1 MIERISARS
10 GLAALSLFLFSGAPA
25 GAQMPSMVGDQIGRQ
40 VTTAT
45 SNQAAA
51 RIIKP
56 SLKVKGQVGVVALA
70 ASANGKFAA
79 AGFANG
85 MITIWDVEKGR
96 EVMRL
101 RSKLKAVA
109 ALAIPNNGD
118 FVLAGG
124 RDGALYQLSLDKDEL
139 IGRFPGI
146 SALAVDGAGQ
156 NAAVG
161 TMQGQV
167 KLVALATKEAAQ
179 VAAFPTAAVGLAF
192 FNATPRQL
200 VAVSVDGTVFS
211 LGIAP
216 TPPKRLAA
224 LPGPINS
231 AAFGPLNKVVLAVG
245 SDGTTRRLDTSSGR
259 VVPLQG
265 MEASPLALALVGDG
279 NAALVGTRA
288 GEIIIADAQRGG
300 RLARLATTDAGWA
313 VIDYS
318 GRFDGNSRGVDAVSW
333 QAEAVTVDLGAFA
346 KRYFEPGMLSNI
358 LFGRMAELAPVPG
371 AVPEG
376 VALPPAMVVTLPKDL
391 PKVAGK
397 PYQLVVLAEN
407 MGGGIDD
414 IRLFHN
420 GKLVDHGSLLQTQ
433 DFTEG
438 KRQLRA
444 LAFNIIPTAG
454 LNTFRATAL
463 SSWGVQGVS
472 ERMAADFG
480 GTARPGGLNM
490 LVVGVNKYGGRVPS
504 LELAVSDA
512 SAVASAVGTLKG
524 SFSKVS
530 GKTLLDE
537 NASKASILATLKQMA
552 VNSQPEDTLFLFF
565 AGHGVSIDAE
575 NWSFLPFGV
584 DASNM
589 TALKRTSITASEI
602 EALLVQAKAKR
613 IVLAIDA
620 CQSGAAFGAFAKQ
633 RNFYLRLLGD
643 ISRTTGLIVYAATQ
657 EGSDA
662 LEINQLGH
670 GVFTYS
676 LLSGLKGEAAVS
688 KTKAVTAFSLADYL
702 EANVP
707 ALTQTYKQNRQDT
720 ATFRLGVDFP
730 LASR

>member
-1 MIERISARS
+1 MIEKVFTRSA
-10 GLAALSLFLFSGAPA
+10 LAALLFLISSASPSGAQTPNMI
-25 GAQMPSMVGDQIGRQ
+25 GEQIGRQ
-40 VTTAT
+40 VTTAA

-56 SLKVKGQVGVVALA
+56 SLRVKGQVGVVALA

-85 MITIWDVEKGR
+85 MVTIWDVEKGR
-96 EVMRL
+96 EVVRV
-101 RSKLKAVA
+101 RSPAKSLS
-109 ALAIPNNGD
+109 ALAVPNNGD
-118 FVLAGG
+118 FILV
-124 RDGALYQLSLDKDEL
+124 GAQD
-139 IGRFPGI
+139 GRFYRLSPDKEELVGRFAGI
-146 SALAVDGAGQ
+146 SALAVDQTGKS
-156 NAAVG
+156 AAIG
-161 TMQGQV
+161 NTQGQV
-167 KLVALATKEAAQ
+167 TLVTLAAKT
-179 VAAFPTAAVGLAF
+179 
-192 FNATPRQL
+192 ATPVLTLPAVVLGLSFTADPGPQL
-200 VAVSVDGTVFS
+200 VAVTGDGVISS
-211 LGIAP
+211 LAAANAAA
-216 TPPKRLAA
+216 KRIAA
-224 LPGPINS
+224 LPGPLGV
-231 AAFGPLNKVVLAVG
+231 AAIGPANKAALAVG
-245 SDGTTRRLDTSSGR
+245 TDGMTRRIDIGSGR
-259 VVPLQG
+259 VTPLQ
-265 MEASPLALALVGDG
+265 AIDAAPLALTLVGDG
-279 NAALVGTRA
+279 NALLLGNKA
-288 GEIIIADAQRGG
+288 GEIIVADAQRGV

-333 QAEAVTVDLGAFA
+333 QADVATVDLAAFA

-358 LFGRMAELAPVPG
+358 LFGRMTELVPVPG

-376 VALPPAMVVTLPKDL
+376 VALPPAMIVNLPKEL

-420 GKLVDHGSLLQTQ
+420 GKLVDRGSLLQTQ

-444 LAFNIIPTAG
+444 LAYSIVPTAG

-463 SSWGVQGVS
+463 SNWGVQGVS
-472 ERMAADFG
+472 ERVAADFA
-480 GTARPGGLNM
+480 GTARPGKLNM

-504 LELAVSDA
+504 LELAVPDA
-512 SAVASAVGTLKG
+512 SAIASALGTVKG
-524 SFSKVS
+524 GFSQVT
-530 GKTLLDE
+530 GATLLDE
-537 NASKASILATLKQMA
+537 KASKASILNTLKQMA
-552 VNSQPEDTLFLFF
+552 LASQPEDTLFLFF

-575 NWSFLPFGV
+575 NWSFLPYGV
-584 DASNM
+584 DASSM
-589 TALKRTSITASEI
+589 AAMRRTSITASEL
-602 EALLVQAKAKR
+602 EALLVEAKAKR

-657 EGSDA
+657 EGADA

-676 LLSGLKGEAAVS
+676 LLKGLKGEAAPV
-688 KTKAVTAFSLADYL
+688 KARTVTAFALADYL
-702 EANVP
+702 EASVP
-707 ALTQTYKQNRQDT
+707 ALTQSYKQSRQDT

-730 LASR
+730 LSAK